1 MTVEDA
7 TVTVRMGFV
16 PGSVAVPDADR
27 PGLLR
32 AGPRA
37 AAPYA
42 REDMEVHECRA
53 TDTCQEGSTQPD
65 LLELGFDV
73 VDLSP
78 LDDLQQACARVREAG
93 SVTDEDAR
101 AIRSSLEGAVLRCAG
116 GQAVTVLF
124 LADEGFI
131 MRKAGPNG
139 LSVVGPRSQGMNGH
153 GGATSVHADQDVFGT
168 PLAQLM
174 DGRAPSL
181 FRHDSPD
188 GHNHEAR
195 LMLVNL
201 WIPLQQITQPL
212 VLADGRSV
220 DRRRHQLR
228 YGLATDTFLDRE
240 DDMAVN
246 DIWTFLHD
254 PGQRWYL
261 RSAMDHRDGYL
272 FNTLATPHSASTLP
286 GEDVAERCYRA
297 LEDAEA
303 AVARADAAAL
313 GEAVDPV
320 LRLEPP
326 PAAPRPLCDAVDAMA
341 AVAREAHADPGHVC
355 GDGAEAWIDRSRRA
369 RRQVVRMSLEMRVVV
384 SLDGSPEP
392 G

>member
-1 MTVEDA
+1 MTIAD
-7 TVTVRMGFV
+7 TTLPVRMGFV
-16 PGSVAVPDADR
+16 PHSVAVPDTER

-42 REDMEVHECRA
+42 RDAVEVHECRA
-53 TDTCQEGSTQPD
+53 TDTGQDGSRQPD
-65 LLELGFDV
+65 LLDVGFDT

-78 LDDLQQACARVREAG
+78 FDDLQQACARVRAAG
-93 SVTDEDAR
+93 LVTDEDAHT
-101 AIRSSLEGAVLRCAG
+101 IRSSLEGAALRGAG
-116 GQAVTVLF
+116 GRTVTVRY

-131 MRKAGPNG
+131 MRTAGPNG
-139 LSVVGPRSQGMNGH
+139 MSVVGPRSQGMNGH
-153 GGATSVHADQDVFGT
+153 GGATSIHADQDVFGT

-174 DGRAPSL
+174 DGRAPTL

-188 GHNHEAR
+188 GHNHEAG

-212 VLADGRSV
+212 VLGDGRSI

-228 YGLATDTFLDRE
+228 YGLATESFLDRE

-261 RSAMDHRDGYL
+261 RSAMDHRHAYL
-272 FNTLATPHSASTLP
+272 FNTLSTPHGACSLP

-297 LEDAEA
+297 LIDAEA
-303 AVARADAAAL
+303 AVAHGDGAAL
-313 GEAVDPV
+313 AHAVAPIHHLATPVEVPATLLEAI
-320 LRLEPP
+320 
-326 PAAPRPLCDAVDAMA
+326 DAMA
-341 AVAREAHADPGHVC
+341 AVAGEARADPAHVG
-355 GDGAEAWIDRSRRA
+355 GDGAGAWLERSRRA
-369 RRQVVRMSLEMRVVV
+369 RRRVVRMSLEMRVVV
-384 SLDGSPEP
+384 SLDGSRQPA
-392 G
+392 

>member
-1 MTVEDA
+1 MTVDGA
-7 TVTVRMGFV
+7 TIAVTMGFV
-16 PGSVAVPDADR
+16 PRSVAVPDDDH

-37 AAPYA
+37 SAPYA
-42 REDMEVHECRA
+42 RDNLERHVCPV
-53 TDTCQEGSTQPD
+53 TDLCQDDAVQPD
-65 LLELGFDV
+65 LFELGFDV

-78 LDDLQQACARVREAG
+78 FDAIQQACARVRHAG
-93 SVTDEDAR
+93 LVTDADATT
-101 AIRSSLEGAVLRCAG
+101 IRSSLQGAALRCAG
-116 GQAVTVLF
+116 GQTITVLH

-139 LSVVGPRSQGMNGH
+139 MPVVGPRSQGMNGH

-168 PLAQLM
+168 PLTQLM

-188 GHNHEAR
+188 GQNRDAG

-212 VLADGRSV
+212 VLADGRSI

-228 YGLATDTFLDRE
+228 YGLATETFLDRE

-261 RSAMDHRDGYL
+261 HSDMDHRRAYVFD
-272 FNTLATPHSASTLP
+272 TLSTPHSACTLP
-286 GEDVAERCYRA
+286 GEDVAEQRFRA
-297 LEDAEA
+297 LEDAET
-303 AVARADAAAL
+303 AVAAGDVDDLVEALSPVRDAQTPVGLPSALSDAIEVMTVLADDAL
-313 GEAVDPV
+313 
-320 LRLEPP
+320 
-326 PAAPRPLCDAVDAMA
+326 
-341 AVAREAHADPGHVC
+341 ADPAGIV
-355 GDGAEAWIDRSRRA
+355 GERTEAWVTRSRQA
-369 RRQVVRMSLEMRVVV
+369 RHRVVRMSLEMRMVV
-384 SLDGSPEP
+384 SITPP
-392 G
+392 

>member
-1 MTVEDA
+1 MTVEDPML
-7 TVTVRMGFV
+7 TVGLGFV
-16 PGSVAVPDADR
+16 PDSVAVPDPDH
-27 PGLLR
+27 PGLRR
-32 AGPRA
+32 AGPRT

-42 REDMEVHECRA
+42 RDAVELHECRA
-53 TDTCQEGSTQPD
+53 TDACREGSEQPE
-65 LLELGFDV
+65 LLELGFDA

-78 LDDLQQACARVREAG
+78 LDDLQQACARVRDAG
-93 SVTDEDAR
+93 LVTDEDASTIR
-101 AIRSSLEGAVLRCAG
+101 ASLQGAVLRCAG
-116 GQAVTVLF
+116 GRDVTVLF

-139 LSVVGPRSQGMNGH
+139 MSVVGPRSQGMNGH

-188 GHNHEAR
+188 GHNHDAG

-212 VLADGRSV
+212 VLGDGRSI

-228 YGLATDTFLDRE
+228 LGLPTGTFLDRE

-254 PGQRWYL
+254 PGQRWHL
-261 RSAMDHRDGYL
+261 RSAMDHRTAYL
-272 FNTLATPHSASTLP
+272 FNTLSTPHGACTLP
-286 GEDVAERCYRA
+286 GEDVAELCYLG
-297 LEDAEA
+297 LEAAEA
-303 AVARADAAAL
+303 AVAHGDAAAL
-313 GEAVDPV
+313 V
-320 LRLEPP
+320 
-326 PAAPRPLCDAVDAMA
+326 DAVAPIRQPATAPDVPRSLADAIDAMA
-341 AVAREAHADPGHVC
+341 ALADEAHTDPAQVC
-355 GDGAEAWIDRSRRA
+355 GDGAEAWLDRSSRA
-369 RRQVVRMSLEMRVVV
+369 RRSVVRMSLEMRVVV
-384 SLDGSPEP
+384 SLDG
-392 G
+392 